1 MNAISLTSCA
11 KINLG
16 LRVLRKRPDGFHEIA
31 TILQAIDLFDDI
43 EIAPLTDGTIEVRCD
58 HPEVPSG
65 PENLAHR
72 AARLVQKETGGG
84 TGGETGG
91 EKGCRIVIRKRIPP
105 AAGLGGGSSNAAAV
119 LIGLN
124 RLWQLSLS
132 GRQLARMAARLG
144 SDLPFFL
151 QGGTVLARGRG
162 EVLTPLR
169 MKADFHLVVVKPD
182 LSISTAWAYGQ
193 AKIPL
198 TSNSKFVKLNSLKEI
213 TSLDQVLSL
222 VDNDLE
228 QAVETAYPLI
238 AEIKSDLL
246 SKGAIAAA
254 MSGSG
259 SAVYGIVES
268 REAARRLARRMRRD
282 RWQVFVVRPIRG
294 CGTSG

>member
-1 MNAISLTSCA
+1 M
-11 KINLG
+11 
-16 LRVLRKRPDGFHEIA
+16 
-31 TILQAIDLFDDI
+31 
-43 EIAPLTDGTIEVRCD
+43 
-58 HPEVPSG
+58 
-65 PENLAHR
+65 
-72 AARLVQKETGGG
+72 
-84 TGGETGG
+84 
-91 EKGCRIVIRKRIPP
+91 
-105 AAGLGGGSSNAAAV
+105 

-144 SDLPFFL
+144 SDVPFFL

-169 MKADFHLVVVKPD
+169 MRADFHLAVVKPD

-228 QAVETAYPLI
+228 QAVETA
-238 AEIKSDLL
+238 
-246 SKGAIAAA
+246 
-254 MSGSG
+254 
-259 SAVYGIVES
+259 
-268 REAARRLARRMRRD
+268 
-282 RWQVFVVRPIRG
+282 
-294 CGTSG
+294 